1 MEVSEQDFNAYRK
14 VQYSGKTNMMAVGVV
29 SSLSGLPQD
38 KIFNIMD
45 NYAELEAKYGPYPEA
60 L

>member
-1 MEVSEQDFNAYRK
+1 MEVTEADFNAYRK
-14 VQYSGKTNMMAVGVV
+14 VQYSGKTNMMAVGTV

-38 KIFNIMD
+38 KIFFIMD
-45 NYAELEAKYGPYPEA
+45 EYAALEEKYGPYPEA